1 MEEKITAGEYW
12 YATEDGEIKHVKNGV
27 EEIVQ
32 KDKDSPFVTIPLG
45 YGLIA
50 PALARV
56 GDISEGNNATKE
68 AGIKKGDLVITYAAL
83 PKKQATGTEIS
94 EEDKK
99 YVSEHQLV
107 RLVMTKEYAARL
119 AKQLTDYVNEET
131 EE

>member
-32 KDKDSPFVTIPLG
+32 KDKDSPFVAIPLG

-83 PKKQATGTEIS
+83 PKKQVTGTEIS

>member
-32 KDKDSPFVTIPLG
+32 RDKDSPLVTIPLG

-56 GDISEGNNATKE
+56 GDPSDGNNATKE

-94 EEDKK
+94 EEGKK
-99 YVSEHQLV
+99 YASEHQLV